1 MATNREKL
9 KLMTNE
15 KIASIFACSSDNS
28 VCEYC
33 VYNNRCNRG
42 TISCYDGILQ
52 YLKQN
57 QKSSK

>member
-1 MATNREKL
+1 MAINREKL

-15 KIASIFACSSDNS
+15 KLASIFACSSDNL

-52 YLKQN
+52 WLKQK
-57 QKSSK
+57 QGIEE